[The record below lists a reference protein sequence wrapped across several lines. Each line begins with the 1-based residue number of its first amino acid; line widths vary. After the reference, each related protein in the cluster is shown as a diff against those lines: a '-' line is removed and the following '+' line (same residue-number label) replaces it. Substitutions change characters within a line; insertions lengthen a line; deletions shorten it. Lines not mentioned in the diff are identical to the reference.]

1 MIFTCLFP
9 GIPTSPVGVLG
20 AVLLFKKAVLLFW
33 IVSAGLP
40 AASYMAF
47 GAGVTVISSPSGVLD
62 RSIPKV

>member
-1 MIFTCLFP
+1 M
-9 GIPTSPVGVLG
+9 GVLG